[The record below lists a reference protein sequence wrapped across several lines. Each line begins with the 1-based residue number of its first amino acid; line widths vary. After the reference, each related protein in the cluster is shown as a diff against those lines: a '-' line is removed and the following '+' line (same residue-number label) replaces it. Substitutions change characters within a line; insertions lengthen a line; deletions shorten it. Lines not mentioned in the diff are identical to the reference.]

1 MQDPKP
7 VAMGLLAVLVGVL
20 FVGLWFFGRPEPL
33 RLQMLREVASAEQAL
48 TPPPTTFLEQIPWL
62 LAHRQARL
70 LGMVGLCA
78 VMACMGVCEGMAY
91 RHRAPKGGF
100 LLTAWTSGVVL
111 FPVLIGAIAA
121 TLVLPFPLDRW
132 LLASGFASL
141 VGGMGFLVACGRPAT
156 P

>member
-7 VAMGLLAVLVGVL
+7 VTMGLIAVLVGVVL
-20 FVGLWFFGRPEPL
+20 VGLWFFGRPESV
-33 RLQMLREVASAEQAL
+33 RLQMLREVARAEQAL
-48 TPPPTTFLEQIPWL
+48 TSPPTDFLDQIPWL
-62 LAHRQARL
+62 IAHRKARL

-78 VMACMGVCEGMAY
+78 VMACMGVCEGMMC
-91 RHRAPKGGF
+91 RHHSSKGGF

-121 TLVLPFPLDRW
+121 ALVLPFPLQRW
-132 LLASGFASL
+132 LLASGFA
-141 VGGMGFLVACGRPAT
+141 GIAGAIGFLLACGRPAT